1 MFVST
6 AMNWHNISGIMTAR
20 FYRRCV
26 AALVVAV
33 SLTLPTAA
41 QRFAFKDYGKDQG
54 LANLALTSLLQ
65 DSEGFLWVGTKAG
78 LFRYDGQRFQEFH
91 PSDPADRS
99 IMAIHQSADGHL
111 WIATERGGLLQRRG
125 DHLESVVLTE
135 TMNLRGSFE
144 SNVFAS
150 DQQSRLY
157 LATTKGLVRLEAE
170 NGNRYRVE
178 WLSHSSSSGVM
189 VDRSGAIWYSCAL
202 DLCRIN
208 SVQSGA
214 IGNQMGLPQDEWES
228 IVFDSEG
235 NLWLRGRKNLYELE
249 KGAKLATKKTITQ
262 DLGVFVNG
270 SVAALVPLPTGGVMV
285 PTETGLAVPY
295 GPHWRMI
302 NSNNGLGGDAA
313 CCAVLDKEGSIWVG
327 LRGAGLERWLGYPEW
342 ESWRRSD
349 GLSNDMIWAIRQDVH
364 GGVWVGTNDGLNLLD
379 SNSGGWRHA
388 QGMSDSRQWA
398 RAVAIDHSGSV
409 WAGTSTN
416 GITEYDAEGKL
427 IATYGAEAGLLNTRI
442 WGLLV
447 DGENRLWVST
457 TGVVFRSS
465 PLQLSSGHGPQRQSK
480 LHFEQVD
487 LPGSDPAE
495 IFYQPIVDR
504 QGRLWIPGARGLLCF
519 QHGIWR
525 RYQMADGLKHNSI
538 LSVSEAA
545 DGAIWVAYAF
555 PQGVTRIET
564 QGEALHT
571 QHFGQGNGL
580 HSDKTYFVGGAPDG
594 SVWVGTDA
602 GADALVHGKWR
613 HYGRAQGL
621 IWEDCDTNA
630 FLAAADGTIWIGTA
644 RGLSHFHPKNS
655 YAADFVPKIVVTD
668 VKFGNWTPPDAA
680 SILESGGGFAVTYA
694 HNSPQISFTA
704 LTFLHEEEIVFRYRM
719 AGLGSDWTE
728 TTERGVLFHSLPG
741 GSYRFE
747 VMAQAT
753 DGSWSAPAA
762 VAFTISPAWWATWW
776 FAGLE
781 LLLAGVVVY
790 ALWRVRMRRVLRR
803 GEELER
809 QVGLRTMELRA
820 MNASLEEARKAAEA
834 ADLAKSS
841 FLAHMSHEIRTPI
854 NGVLGM
860 TDLAL
865 ETTLT
870 PEQRE
875 LLTLAKNSG
884 DALLEIIN
892 DVLDYSKIEAGKLD
906 LETISFDPIDLVA
919 SAVKTLAVLAQKKRL
934 ELVMDIKTPVPSP
947 LLGDP
952 VRLRQI
958 ITNLLGNAVKF
969 TRAGEVVITVFPVS
983 GAAPELTGLHFTV
996 RDTGIG
1002 VPEDKLTAIFGA
1014 FEQADV
1020 SNARRF
1026 GGTGLGL
1033 AISKRIVEM
1042 MGGKISVESQ
1052 LGRGTTFH
1060 FVVQLR
1066 RAPNSR
1072 LVPADVPELKKMR
1085 VLLVDPSATCRD
1097 ALSHTIQHAGG
1108 EATGADSAESALEMM
1123 WPAGDKGLAFD
1134 AIVLAESVLEPNR
1147 TESVQR
1153 LLSLVDKTKTIVMW
1167 SSPGHADH
1175 SLQSSHLDVAAQL
1188 SKPVVPH
1195 EFLQALIDVRSPR
1208 AVLPSSQAAKS
1219 EDKADLGLHV
1229 LLAED
1234 NVVNQKLALRMLERM
1249 GCSSVLVENGRDAV
1263 AAFERDLG
1271 LDVVLMDIQMPDMDG
1286 FEATT
1291 AIRAIQKQRCSH
1303 TPIIAL
1309 TAHAMKGDQE
1319 RCLAAGMDAYLSKP
1333 ISFSQLRSVLE
1344 KCQSSSLRSESN
1356 AESAQIHAD

>member
-1 MFVST
+1 
-6 AMNWHNISGIMTAR
+6 MNWHNISNVMPAR
-20 FYRRCV
+20 VCHRWV
-26 AALVVAV
+26 VTMMAAVFLA
-33 SLTLPTAA
+33 LPAITAA

-91 PSDPADRS
+91 PNDPSDRS
-99 IMAIHQSADGHL
+99 IMAIHQSADGNL
-111 WIATERGGLLQRRG
+111 WIATEQGTLLQRRN
-125 DHLESVVLTE
+125 DHLEPVILTE
-135 TMNLRGSFE
+135 TMNLRGGFE
-144 SNVFAS
+144 SNVFSS

-157 LATTKGLVRLEAE
+157 LATRIGLARLEAE
-170 NGNRYRVE
+170 NGNRHRVE
-178 WLSHSSSSGVM
+178 WLSHSPASGVI
-189 VDRSGAIWYSCAL
+189 VEPSGAVWYGCDL
-202 DLCRIN
+202 DLCRID
-208 SVQSGA
+208 SGHSEA
-214 IGNQMGLPQDEWES
+214 IGSQIGLPPDEWKS
-228 IVFDSEG
+228 IVFDVDG
-235 NLWLRGRKNLYELE
+235 NLWLRGRKNLYELA
-249 KGAKLATKKTITQ
+249 KGAKLATKKNITQ

-270 SVAALVPLPTGGVMV
+270 SVAALFPLPTGGVMA
-285 PTETGLAVPY
+285 PTETGLAIPD
-295 GPHWRMI
+295 GPHWRII

-349 GLSNDMIWAIRQDVH
+349 GLSNDMIWAIRQDAH
-364 GGVWVGTNDGLNLLD
+364 GGLWVGTNDGLNFLD
-379 SNSGGWRHA
+379 SHSGRWRSA
-388 QGMSDSRQWA
+388 NAESDSRQWA
-398 RAVAIDHSGSV
+398 RAVAIDHGGSV

-416 GITEYDAEGKL
+416 GITEFDAEGKL
-427 IATYGAEAGLLNTRI
+427 IATYGKEAGLLNTRI

-465 PLQLSSGHGPQRQSK
+465 PLRLFSSHGQRRRTD
-480 LHFEQVD
+480 LHFEPVD
-487 LPGSDPAE
+487 LPGSDPTE

-504 QGRLWIPGARGLLCF
+504 RGRLWMPGSRGLLCF
-519 QHGIWR
+519 HDGIWR
-525 RYQMADGLKHNSI
+525 RYKTTDGLKHDSV

-545 DGAIWVAYAF
+545 DGAIWIAYAF

-564 QGEALHT
+564 QGDALHT

-580 HSDKTYFVGGAPDG
+580 HSDKVYFVGGAPDG

-602 GADALVHGKWR
+602 GADVLANGKSR

-630 FLAAADGTIWIGTA
+630 FLASADGTIWIGTA
-644 RGLSHFHPKNS
+644 RGLSHFLPKNS
-655 YAADFVPKIVVTD
+655 YAAGFVPKITVTD
-668 VKFGNWTPPDAA
+668 VKFGNWTPPSAIA
-680 SILESGGGFAVTYA
+680 STLGSGGGFTVAYA

-704 LTFLHEEEIVFRYRM
+704 LTFLHEEDIVFRYRM
-719 AGLGSDWTE
+719 VGLGNDWTE
-728 TTERGVLFHSLPG
+728 TTQRGVPFHSLPG

-747 VMAQAT
+747 VMAQMPG
-753 DGSWSAPAA
+753 GSWSAPAA

-776 FAGLE
+776 FRGLE
-781 LLLAGVVVY
+781 LLVAGVLVY
-790 ALWRVRMRRVLRR
+790 AMWRVRMSRVLRR

-809 QVGLRTMELRA
+809 QVGHRTMELRA
-820 MNASLEEARKAAEA
+820 MNTRLEEARGAAEA

-884 DALLEIIN
+884 DALLGIIN

-906 LETISFDPIDLVA
+906 LETIAFDPIDLVG
-919 SAVKTLAVLAQKKRL
+919 SAVKALAVLAQKKHL
-934 ELVMDIKTPVPSP
+934 ELVMDVKAPVPSP

-952 VRLRQI
+952 GRLRQV

-969 TRAGEVVITVFPVS
+969 TREGEIAVTVSPVS
-983 GAAPELTGLHFTV
+983 EAASELTGLHFSV

-1002 VPEDKLTAIFGA
+1002 VREDKLSTIFDA

-1042 MGGKISVESQ
+1042 MGGKIWAESQ

-1060 FVVQLR
+1060 LVVHLA
-1066 RAPNSR
+1066 RAPNSQ
-1072 LVPADVPELKKMR
+1072 LVPAGLPEMEKMR

-1108 EATGADSAESALEMM
+1108 DAIAADSTELALEMM
-1123 WPAGDKGLAFD
+1123 LSAQDRSPASGPAYD
-1134 AIVLAESVLEPNR
+1134 AVVLAESVFEPSGR
-1147 TESVQR
+1147 EFAQR
-1153 LLSLVDKTKTIVMW
+1153 LLNSVDKTKTIVMW
-1167 SSPGHADH
+1167 SSPGHSDH
-1175 SLQSSHLDVAAQL
+1175 PLQSNQLDVGAQL
-1188 SKPVVPH
+1188 SKPVVPS
-1195 EFLQALIDVRSPR
+1195 ELLQALIDVRSPH
-1208 AVLPSSQAAKS
+1208 ALLPNRQPAKP
-1219 EDKADLGLHV
+1219 DTGDLKLHV

-1234 NVVNQKLALRMLERM
+1234 NVVNQKLALRMLERI
-1249 GCSSVLVENGRDAV
+1249 GCSAVLVENGRDAV
-1263 AAFERDLG
+1263 TVFERDLD
-1271 LDVVLMDIQMPDMDG
+1271 LDVILMDIQMPDMDG
-1286 FEATT
+1286 FEATA
-1291 AIRAIQKQRCSH
+1291 AIRAIQKQRGSH

-1319 RCLAAGMDAYLSKP
+1319 RCLVAGMDGYLSKP
-1333 ISFSQLRSVLE
+1333 ISYSQLRLVLE
-1344 KCQSSSLRSESN
+1344 KYQASPARSESD
-1356 AESAQIHAD
+1356 AEPSRIHAD